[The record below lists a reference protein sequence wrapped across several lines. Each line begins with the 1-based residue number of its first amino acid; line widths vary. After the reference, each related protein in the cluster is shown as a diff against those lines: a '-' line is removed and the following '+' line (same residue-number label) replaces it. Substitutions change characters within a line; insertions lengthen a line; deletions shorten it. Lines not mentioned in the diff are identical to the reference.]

1 MKRSLFLSFAL
12 ALAASAAVAVSH
24 VDQAGRLV
32 LHATSSACR
41 AIGGWALQLVL
52 APVALAQPRAGQLP
66 APPVVQ
72 LVAARAYLLRWL
84 RRQVPLVQTR
94 WRMCPSV

>member
-1 MKRSLFLSFAL
+1 MKRSLFKFVMAC
-12 ALAASAAVAVSH
+12 LAAVGCWLCAV
-24 VDQAGRLV
+24 LV
-32 LHATSSACR
+32 
-41 AIGGWALQLVL
+41 
-52 APVALAQPRAGQLP
+52 PVQLAQPRAGQLP

-72 LVAARAYLLRWL
+72 LVAARAYLMRWL

>member
-1 MKRSLFLSFAL
+1 MKRSLFEVFAL
-12 ALAASAAVAVSH
+12 AVMACLSAV
-24 VDQAGRLV
+24 
-32 LHATSSACR
+32 
-41 AIGGWALQLVL
+41 GGWLSAVLVPKHL
-52 APVALAQPRAGQLP
+52 AHPRAGQLP